1 MCKLTIIC
9 SDSIS
14 FPLVKQTR
22 TSVFFF
28 FFLFKVN
35 FMLLKIIPMCIVRN
49 LTESIKLILIYS
61 CFPTHCNIP
70 ISLTIVLLSD
80 QYMYIMQKRQT
91 VKLNLCEKEQL
102 LLNCHSCFPEAN
114 SANSQLLLLSN
125 SKTCC
130 CSYLFFLFFLAESW
144 HMGSQ
149 FLNQGSNPCPCSG
162 MTESKPLDCQGIPLS
177 FLLLFSFRHYLSISH

>member
-1 MCKLTIIC
+1 MINKIPFSSSLLGLREKLLALAFYSPANFLQQIEPGCPSVSYHQMCKLTIIC

-22 TSVFFF
+22 TSVFFFF

-114 SANSQLLLLSN
+114 SANSQLLLLYN

-130 CSYLFFLFFLAESW
+130 CSYLFFLFF
-144 HMGSQ
+144 G
-149 FLNQGSNPCPCSG
+149 
-162 MTESKPLDCQGIPLS
+162 
-177 FLLLFSFRHYLSISH
+177 